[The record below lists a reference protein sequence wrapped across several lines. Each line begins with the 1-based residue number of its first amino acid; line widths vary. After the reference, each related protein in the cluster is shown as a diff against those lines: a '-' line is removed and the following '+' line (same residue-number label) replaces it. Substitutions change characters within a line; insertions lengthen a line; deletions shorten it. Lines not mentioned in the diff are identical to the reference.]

1 MFPIQRAPQS
11 KMILE
16 YNKNKTEDGNKL
28 HNSSDNLL
36 NSGSN
41 EREVVEDI
49 IESNNYKKILSSQL
63 KNQLPTT
70 TTAPMTVPTTIE
82 QKIVEDIIGDNED
95 NSLKQV
101 TANTDSNTSSS
112 RIGSNHSSP
121 KSSPSI
127 TTALQNDQQHNT
139 AEETKKDDVY
149 ILEEDEDVKAFI
161 ELLRESQ
168 KKRRLTAPKCI
179 YDIWDS
185 DYRQRH
191 EDTGDYMNLSY
202 YSNNTVYYYK
212 GDGTAPIEI
221 KNPDIKTGHDF
232 WKLIDA
238 MRAECE
244 EKQKEGKE
252 YYFENY
258 LLEHNLITK
267 EDLAKKSPTGDE
279 ARERY
284 MARLIIN
291 KYCRDIRQ

>member
-1 MFPIQRAPQS
+1 MFTSQRAPQS

-16 YNKNKTEDGNKL
+16 YKNKTEDGNRL
-28 HNSSDNLL
+28 HNGSN
-36 NSGSN
+36 SN
-41 EREVVEDI
+41 ERKVAEDI
-49 IESNNYKKILSSQL
+49 IGDNDYKKILSSQL
-63 KNQLPTT
+63 NQLPTAT
-70 TTAPMTVPTTIE
+70 TITVPTTIE
-82 QKIVEDIIGDNED
+82 QKVVEDIVWNNQDD
-95 NSLKQV
+95 SLKQV

-112 RIGSNHSSP
+112 RIGSNYSSA
-121 KSSPSI
+121 KSSPNI
-127 TTALQNDQQHNT
+127 TTLQNDQQHNT
-139 AEETKKDDVY
+139 VDETKKDDVY

-202 YSNNTVYYYK
+202 YSDNTVYYYK

-221 KNPDIKTGHDF
+221 KNPDIKTGDDF

-238 MRAECE
+238 MRTECE

-258 LLEHNLITK
+258 LLKHNLITK
-267 EDLAKKSPTGDE
+267 EDLAKKSPTGDK
-279 ARERY
+279 AREHC

-291 KYCRDIRQ
+291 KYCRDIWQ